1 MDKEGQPIQF
11 SSDKISEKKKP
22 DFFIASNE
30 KAARRERSSIG
41 AFFAKIGGFFKRL
54 GARILDYIK
63 HPFRGKHKI
72 LTILLFIVIVAVV
85 VIIVLN
91 LTIWQKTTKDT
102 TPLSEEEILAWDQE
116 LSEINREAYDLSDDE
131 MKKYYTN
138 YIEKEKNEYKYYD
151 FVLEYANAL
160 TRRGF
165 VDDAVKIL
173 ESVSTESLSCIQ
185 AISYY
190 AEYSAAYSMFYGS
203 DDNSQSQYYSD
214 LAERQM
220 YICQTGEEPPIEESD
235 TISDDGQS
243 LEEDTSNE

>member
-41 AFFAKIGGFFKRL
+41 AIFAKIGGFFKRL

-72 LTILLFIVIVAVV
+72 LTISLFIVIAAVV

-102 TPLSEEEILAWDQE
+102 TPLSEEEIEAWNIEVASIIKEGSTLPDDDFRTYYSNLINDQKKEAKIIDLSTFFADE
-116 LSEINREAYDLSDDE
+116 LS
-131 MKKYYTN
+131 K
-138 YIEKEKNEYKYYD
+138 
-151 FVLEYANAL
+151 
-160 TRRGF
+160 RGY
-165 VDDAVKIL
+165 V
-173 ESVSTESLSCIQ
+173 
-185 AISYY
+185 
-190 AEYSAAYSMFYGS
+190 
-203 DDNSQSQYYSD
+203 D
-214 LAERQM
+214 LAF
-220 YICQTGEEPPIEESD
+220 D
-235 TISDDGQS
+235 LLNS
-243 LEEDTSNE
+243 LEEDNMDCFQTMRYYEALASANLALANGTINSDVEYYNNLATNQETFCLTGEYPESEEDADEGANEAVEEAENEN

>member
-1 MDKEGQPIQF
+1 MDKEGQSIQF

-72 LTILLFIVIVAVV
+72 LTISLFIVVVAVV

-102 TPLSEEEILAWDQE
+102 TPLSEEEMAEWAGNF
-116 LSEINREAYDLSDDE
+116 SEIVHEASLLSDDDFRT
-131 MKKYYTN
+131 YYSN
-138 YIEKEKNEYKYYD
+138 LMEGEKSEYKYID
-151 FVLEYANAL
+151 LVIGYANEL
-160 TRRGF
+160 SYRGF
-165 VDDAVKIL
+165 VDQSLDIL
-173 ESVSTESLSCIQ
+173 GALVEEDMSCGQIKK
-185 AISYY
+185 YY
-190 AEYSAAYSMFYGS
+190 NAYSKVYLAMGNGVQTS
-203 DDNSQSQYYSD
+203 EGEYYQT
-214 LAERQM
+214 LAAEQED
-220 YICQTGEEPPIEESD
+220 ICLFGEVQTIEPEENADAE
-235 TISDDGQS
+235 
-243 LEEDTSNE
+243 